1 LTGFQGLIRCQGA
14 SVLWLGTA
22 DARSLEGHLL
32 AEARMH
38 RFVWTAVICCLVCT
52 SSRAQQTQDNK
63 LPDAPQGAQQT
74 VPPPTNP
81 IQSSVALFQ
90 VLQQKSRVF
99 PDLATNVEPFGT
111 WQKFKLAANNSVSF
125 STVGQA
131 LVAAGFSQAINSA
144 SGYGQGV
151 DGYAKRFGA
160 DMARSASDNL
170 FGTFLIASVMHEDP
184 RFYVKKGLSLK
195 ETLKYAGQRLVYTR
209 SDSGDRV
216 INFDGLLG
224 PLASEGLANTYYPKT
239 NRGVGSTFVRYSS
252 DQGWKFCGNVVR
264 QYWPRINRKLRIL
277 PDAQP

>member
-1 LTGFQGLIRCQGA
+1 
-14 SVLWLGTA
+14 
-22 DARSLEGHLL
+22 
-32 AEARMH
+32 MH

-52 SSRAQQTQDNK
+52 CSRAQQSQDNK

-131 LVAAGFSQAINSA
+131 LVAAAFSQAINSA

-216 INFDGLLG
+216 INYDGLLG
-224 PLASEGLANTYYPKT
+224 PWRAKAWPTPTTPKLT
-239 NRGVGSTFVRYSS
+239 GGSGVLLSATGPTRVGSFVATLCANIGRVSIGS
-252 DQGWKFCGNVVR
+252 CGYCPTPSRRGLEPTQKVWLER
-264 QYWPRINRKLRIL
+264 
-277 PDAQP
+277 

>member
-1 LTGFQGLIRCQGA
+1 VPL
-14 SVLWLGTA
+14 LGTA

-32 AEARMH
+32 AEARMY

-52 SSRAQQTQDNK
+52 CSRAQQTQTGT
-63 LPDAPQGAQQT
+63 LPDAPAGGQSQT
-74 VPPPTNP
+74 VPPPSNP

-99 PDLATNVEPFGT
+99 PDLATNVEPFGA
-111 WQKFKLAANNSVSF
+111 WQKFKLAANNSVSL

-131 LVAAGFSQAINSA
+131 LIAAGFSQAINSA
-144 SGYGQGV
+144 SGYGQGA

-160 DMARSASDNL
+160 DMARSASDNV

-216 INFDGLLG
+216 INYDGLLG

-239 NRGVGSTFVRYSS
+239 NRGFGSTFVRYGS

-277 PDAQP
+277 PDAPSSPSSRP

>member
-1 LTGFQGLIRCQGA
+1 
-14 SVLWLGTA
+14 
-22 DARSLEGHLL
+22 
-32 AEARMH
+32 MH
-38 RFVWTAVICCLVCT
+38 RFVWTAVICCLVSTCT
-52 SSRAQQTQDNK
+52 RAQQTHSGT
-63 LPDAPQGAQQT
+63 LPEAPTGSPQT
-74 VPPPTNP
+74 TPQASNP

-111 WQKFKLAANNSVSF
+111 WQKFKLAANNSVSV

-131 LVAAGFSQAINSA
+131 LLAAGFSQAIDSA

-170 FGTFLIASVMHEDP
+170 FGTFLIASALHEDP
-184 RFYVKKGLSLK
+184 RFYVKRGLSPK
-195 ETLKYAGQRLVYTR
+195 QTLKYAAYRLVYTR
-209 SDSGDRV
+209 SDSGEQV

-239 NRGVGSTFVRYSS
+239 NRGVGSTFVRYGS
-252 DQGWKFCGNVVR
+252 DEGWKFCGNVLR
-264 QYWPRINRKLRIL
+264 QYWPRINRKLRL
-277 PDAQP
+277 FPEP